1 MIAVMIIIIAV
12 VVISACAD
20 NGQWGAAGLTAVITV
35 VLLLMGASERKD
47 ARAWINRR
55 NYWASGGPDA
65 PKWKRDERK
74 RYYEQQMPS
83 PGRNNVERGVTYR
96 DLRDARRKRE
106 RFKEELESGEAT
118 ISKAPSRVCHYCGR
132 FVYARGRR
140 VQTEMGAAIE
150 YSCPKCGRVNRT
162 KLGT

>member
-20 NGQWGAAGLTAVITV
+20 SGQWGAAALAAVICV

-47 ARAWINRR
+47 TRAWINRR
-55 NYWASGGPDA
+55 NYWSSGGPDR
-65 PKWKRDERK
+65 PREKRDAAR
-74 RYYEQQMPS
+74 RYYAQGMA
-83 PGRNNVERGVTYR
+83 RTDLFVEDDRISSR
-96 DLRDARRKRE
+96 DLRRAKEKRE

-140 VQTEMGAAIE
+140 VETGMGAVIE

>member
-20 NGQWGAAGLTAVITV
+20 NGQWGAAGLAAVICV
-35 VLLLMGASERKD
+35 VLLLMGAGERHD
-47 ARAWINRR
+47 SMAHINRL
-55 NYWASGGPDA
+55 NYWADGGPDS
-65 PKWKRDERK
+65 PEWKRNARK
-74 RYYEQQMPS
+74 RNFERMNPR
-83 PGRNNVERGVTYR
+83 PGRYSMERELKSR

-150 YSCPKCGRVNRT
+150 YSCPKCGRINRT